1 MKIASIVGAR
11 PQFIKAAV
19 VSRELRK
26 LGIEN
31 TLIHTGQHYDENLSE
46 IFFDQLAI
54 PGPAHHLGVGSG
66 SQGWQTALMLERVEG
81 VLQASQPDWTLVFGD
96 TNSTLA
102 GALAAAK
109 LHLRVAH
116 VEAGLR
122 SFNRLMPEEINRV
135 LTDHCSDLL
144 FAPTPTAVKNLRA
157 EGISHHRIQLVGD
170 VMYDAAL
177 YYSALAE
184 EKKDLLAELDLSTGE
199 YVLATIHR
207 AENTDDR
214 VRLAAIV
221 GGLSQISEDTRVVLP
236 LHPRTR
242 KALAKWEISSTGS
255 AGLQVIEP
263 VGYLEMMVLEKHA
276 RLIATDSG
284 GVQKEAF
291 FHRIPCVT
299 LRDESEWVELIEQGY
314 NRLVPPVD
322 RESVSHALEEAL
334 NCQRRPDWRT
344 RLYGEGQ
351 AGAQI
356 VRHLQTWLDPDKV
369 ADPVAATDSFR

>member
-1 MKIASIVGAR
+1 MNIASIVGAR
-11 PQFIKAAV
+11 PQFIKAAAL
-19 VSRELRK
+19 SRELTK
-26 LGIEN
+26 PGIEN
-31 TLIHTGQHYDENLSE
+31 TLIHTGQHYDERLSE

-122 SFNRLMPEEINRV
+122 SFNRRMPEEINRV

-184 EKKDLLAELDLSTGE
+184 EKNDLLAGLDLATGE

-221 GGLSQISEDTRVVLP
+221 GGLSQISEGTRVVLP

-242 KALAKWEISSTGS
+242 KALDKWGISSTGS
-255 AGLQVIEP
+255 PGLQVIEP

-334 NCQRRPDWRT
+334 KCGRRP
-344 RLYGEGQ
+344 
-351 AGAQI
+351 
-356 VRHLQTWLDPDKV
+356 
-369 ADPVAATDSFR
+369 